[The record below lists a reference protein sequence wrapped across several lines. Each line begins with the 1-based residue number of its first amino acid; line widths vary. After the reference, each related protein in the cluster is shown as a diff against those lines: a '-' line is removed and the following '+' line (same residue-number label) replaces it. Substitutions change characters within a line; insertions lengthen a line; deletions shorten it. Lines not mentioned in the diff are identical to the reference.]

1 MHLSQWLSLAIPE
14 LAELRSV
21 IMEFYPEMRGKKSEL
36 KRENERVHWSTEL
49 TEAFER
55 FLKTISIAAKQKLT
69 LYDRTQD
76 LLLITDASG
85 MFFSSILMQ
94 ADTSQRS
101 LKLLEKRVVPMMF
114 FSGKF
119 QDTQTRW
126 GIVHKELYPIVKTFN
141 RLSYLLPFHPTPI
154 QVYTDHLN
162 LRAIIKGGSKIN
174 HGHLNRLQRWVLIL
188 QQADVELHHI
198 KGEDNV
204 FADMLS
210 RWAATPER
218 EKQRVASIRIMRA
231 AIRRDRRESDA
242 SLGPQLSLTSRE
254 RKYFRRMFKH
264 PSEIDK
270 GLDRWVPLKDRHPDS
285 DSESSVVEFS
295 NPWYESAGINHGL
308 RPDGGLEIKVE
319 EPSLKEEYSR
329 LALVDTESAVSL
341 DEIGT
346 WVSSQI
352 VKSDHSSSEEI
363 KIEVPRVGL
372 LEYKYK

>member
-1 MHLSQWLSLAIPE
+1 
-14 LAELRSV
+14 
-21 IMEFYPEMRGKKSEL
+21 MEFYPEMRGKKSEL
-36 KRENERVHWSTEL
+36 RRKNERVHWSTEL
-49 TEAFER
+49 TGAFER
-55 FLKTISIAAKQKLT
+55 FLKTISIAAKQKLS

-94 ADTSQRS
+94 ADTSQRNR
-101 LKLLEKRVVPMMF
+101 KLLEKRVVPMMF

-126 GIVHKELYPIVKTFN
+126 GIVHKELYPIVKTFI

-174 HGHLNRLQRWVLIL
+174 HGHLNRLQRWVLTL

-218 EKQRVASIRIMRA
+218 EKQRVASVRIMRV
-231 AIRRDRRESDA
+231 AIRCDRRESDA
-242 SLGPQLSLTSRE
+242 SL
-254 RKYFRRMFKH
+254 
-264 PSEIDK
+264 
-270 GLDRWVPLKDRHPDS
+270 
-285 DSESSVVEFS
+285 
-295 NPWYESAGINHGL
+295 
-308 RPDGGLEIKVE
+308 
-319 EPSLKEEYSR
+319 
-329 LALVDTESAVSL
+329 
-341 DEIGT
+341 
-346 WVSSQI
+346 
-352 VKSDHSSSEEI
+352 
-363 KIEVPRVGL
+363 
-372 LEYKYK
+372 